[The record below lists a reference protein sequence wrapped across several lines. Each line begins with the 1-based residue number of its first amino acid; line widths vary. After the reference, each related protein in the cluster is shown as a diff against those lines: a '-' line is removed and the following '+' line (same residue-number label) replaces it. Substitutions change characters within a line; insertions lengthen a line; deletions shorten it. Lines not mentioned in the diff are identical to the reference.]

1 MNKTPE
7 RQNSRSSSKIP
18 PDIKTI
24 RGDKRKQR
32 MRRDGSGISLSSMNS
47 PIRRRLYKT
56 SMNNTSPFSS
66 PKRVSSVSK
75 SQTPSPFLHTCAYKT
90 RVRDVLVLTIVI
102 R

>member
-24 RGDKRKQR
+24 RDDKRKQR

-47 PIRRRLYKT
+47 PIRRRLFNT

-66 PKRVSSVSK
+66 PKRVSVSY
-75 SQTPSPFLHTCAYKT
+75 TH
-90 RVRDVLVLTIVI
+90 LTLPTKRIV
-102 R
+102 